1 MPAAAQTEPR
11 PVESSAHSE
20 PSAAH
25 ASGFRKLTL
34 GTLGVVYGDIG
45 TSPLYALKESLSS
58 AAAGGALS
66 REMVF
71 GVVSLILWALIVVVT
86 IKYVLFILRADNN
99 GEGGTLTLMALAQ
112 RAMGHDVLVIVF
124 LGMAGAALFYGDAII
139 TPAISVLSAIEGL
152 TLVTPAFERFVLP
165 LSLVILISLFAVQS
179 HGTARVAAWFGPI
192 TGVWFMLMALGG
204 LRHIA
209 DDPGILAAI
218 SPTYGLS
225 FLIHHGMPGLL
236 ALGAVFL
243 AVTGAEALYA
253 DMGHFGRR
261 PIQIAWLGLVLPSL
275 ALNYIGQGALL
286 LADPGKLENPFFL
299 LYPDWALLPMVAM
312 ATVATIIASQAVITG
327 AFSLTQQA
335 IQLGL
340 LPRME
345 IRWTSETEKGQ
356 IYVPRINALLLVAV
370 IFLVVTFK
378 SSSALAHAYGIAVTG
393 TMVVTAVLAFF
404 VVWRFWQW
412 PLWAAAALV
421 APFLLVDVI
430 FLAAN
435 ALKIPQGGWMPLV
448 VGALL
453 IVVMATWRRGTHIL
467 IEKTRK
473 AEVSL
478 DELIRMLE
486 KSQPHRVKGTAVFLT
501 SEPDLAPAALL
512 HNLKHNKILHEKNVV
527 VTVRTANTPRVSPD
541 ERISI
546 EPAIGNFWRVRMQYG
561 YMETPN
567 IPRALVLLRRQGFT
581 FDIMSTS
588 FFVSRRSIRPAVRSA
603 MPLWHDKLF
612 IALART
618 ATDATEFFQIPTGRV
633 VEVGTQVTV

>member
-1 MPAAAQTEPR
+1 
-11 PVESSAHSE
+11 
-20 PSAAH
+20 
-25 ASGFRKLTL
+25 
-34 GTLGVVYGDIG
+34 
-45 TSPLYALKESLSS
+45 
-58 AAAGGALS
+58 
-66 REMVF
+66 
-71 GVVSLILWALIVVVT
+71 
-86 IKYVLFILRADNN
+86 
-99 GEGGTLTLMALAQ
+99 
-112 RAMGHDVLVIVF
+112 
-124 LGMAGAALFYGDAII
+124 
-139 TPAISVLSAIEGL
+139 
-152 TLVTPAFERFVLP
+152 
-165 LSLVILISLFAVQS
+165 
-179 HGTARVAAWFGPI
+179 
-192 TGVWFMLMALGG
+192 MALGG
-204 LRHIA
+204 IRHIA
-209 DDPGILAAI
+209 DDPSILAAI
-218 SPTYGLS
+218 SPTYGVS
-225 FLIHHGMPGLL
+225 FLVHHGTPGLL

-286 LADPGKLENPFFL
+286 LADPSKLENPFFL
-299 LYPDWALLPMVAM
+299 LYPDWALLPMVGM
-312 ATVATIIASQAVITG
+312 ATLATIIASQAVITG

-404 VVWRFWQW
+404 VVWRCWRW
-412 PLWAAAALV
+412 PLWAAVSVV
-421 APFLLVDVI
+421 APFLLVDLI

-453 IVVMATWRRGTHIL
+453 ILVMRTWRRGTRIL
-467 IEKTRK
+467 VEKTRK
-473 AEVSL
+473 MDVPL
-478 DELIRMLE
+478 DELIGMLG
-486 KSQPHRVKGTAVFLT
+486 KSQPHRVKGTAIFLT
-501 SEPDLAPAALL
+501 SEPDLAPSALL

-527 VTVRTANTPRVSPD
+527 VTVKTEDTPHVLPKD
-541 ERISI
+541 RISI
-546 EPAIGNFWRVRMQYG
+546 EPAGGNFWRVRMSFG

-567 IPRALVLLRRQGFT
+567 IPRGLALVRKQGFT
-581 FDIMSTS
+581 FDIMATS
-588 FFVSRRSIRPAVRSA
+588 FFLSRRSIRPAVRSA
-603 MPLWHDKLF
+603 MPLWQDKLF
-612 IALART
+612 IGLART
-618 ATDATEFFQIPTGRV
+618 ATDATDFFQIPTGRV